1 MRTFKATLLAVA
13 FAVAG
18 LATIA
23 GALAQNAKGTGATS
37 PPPVSAQCYIGVG
50 VTLSLM
56 GLQAW
61 EMKNPDAVTIEL
73 LKPLTV
79 MSVSPGSPAEQA
91 QLYRGDKIVSI
102 NGVSTTGM
110 TIVQAIALI
119 DSGAP
124 GSSLTLTIHRDGNHI
139 QKDVSLTRSA
149 ICP

>member
-1 MRTFKATLLAVA
+1 MRMLKASLLAVA
-13 FAVAG
+13 FAVAAI
-18 LATIA
+18 ATTP
-23 GALAQNAKGTGATS
+23 GALAQNGKGAGATL
-37 PPPVSAQCYIGVG
+37 PPVNAQCYMGIG

-73 LKPLTV
+73 TKPLTV
-79 MSVSPGSPAEQA
+79 MSVTPGSSAEKA

-102 NGVSTTGM
+102 NGASTIGM

-119 DSGAP
+119 DTGAP
-124 GSSLTLTIHRDGNHI
+124 GSSVTLTIRRDGNHI
-139 QKDVSLTRSA
+139 QRDVSLTRNA